1 MFRYGPAFHQG
12 PGVFF
17 WLVLALLV
25 ALFVLGVVAVVR
37 IWSHPH
43 GPFAPWHTGPP
54 MARPTGSLMVP
65 PPGPSIDPALT
76 ELRIRYARG
85 DIDWDEYSRR
95 AANLGYLPHP
105 DTGPGM
111 PTSQG

>member
-1 MFRYGPAFHQG
+1 
-12 PGVFF
+12 
-17 WLVLALLV
+17 
-25 ALFVLGVVAVVR
+25 
-37 IWSHPH
+37 
-43 GPFAPWHTGPP
+43 
-54 MARPTGSLMVP
+54 MVP
-65 PPGPSIDPALT
+65 PGPPIDPALT

-95 AANLGYLPHP
+95 AANLGYLSHP

>member
-54 MARPTGSLMVP
+54 MARPGSPMVP
-65 PPGPSIDPALT
+65 PGPPIDPALT

-95 AANLGYLPHP
+95 AANLGYLSHP